1 MGKEENSSDSKE
13 TGKVV
18 EMFEMECLSRNYF
31 TSQREVKGWE
41 QGASAQILGGVFFS
55 LFVLL
60 WSRERGIFLG
70 VVRTWDLEL
79 EQFIDLIS
87 CCAIYYLPNL
97 KQIYLFSLSAYIYV
111 HVLGYSGL
119 I

>member
-41 QGASAQILGGVFFS
+41 QILGGVFFS
-55 LFVLL
+55 LLVLL